1 MTCPD
6 TTAPP
11 LVSIQIVTWN
21 RRDELARCLESALAQ
36 TYKNIEIVVVDNAS
50 TDDSAQMVG
59 QEFPNVRLVR
69 VEKNL
74 GCPSGRNFG
83 FAHCRGKYIY
93 LLDDDGW
100 LKELDERRKI

>member
-1 MTCPD
+1 MG
-6 TTAPP
+6 
-11 LVSIQIVTWN
+11 
-21 RRDELARCLESALAQ
+21 
-36 TYKNIEIVVVDNAS
+36 
-50 TDDSAQMVG
+50 G

-100 LKELDERRKI
+100 LKDVKLSEAVYVPPAVVE